1 MTTFAPSIFCCFS
14 TLTVRDV
21 CFSYSLMYVLD
32 TFQKEREI
40 KRYYNKIEEMA
51 QKIREGK

>member
-1 MTTFAPSIFCCFS
+1 
-14 TLTVRDV
+14 
-21 CFSYSLMYVLD
+21 MYVLD